1 MRRIISLWF
10 PHWPTDRLRRHGL
23 RNLPTSQPLVTRAHD
38 GRRYMI
44 AAVDQAAMEAGISPG
59 LPLAQAQALVPDLAV
74 APADPDGD
82 AQALSRLAEWCL
94 WCAPLTSATDPDGIW
109 IDATG
114 CAHLHGGETSMLTTL
129 LERLSGMGLTV
140 RGAMADTPGCAW
152 ALAHAGPHGAEI
164 IPERGQA
171 AALDPLPVAALRLDG
186 ATLKGLLQLGLERIG
201 QVRTAPRAPL
211 VRRFGQDL
219 MLRLD
224 QALGRVPEPVRPVL
238 PRDAVQ
244 DRRSLLEP
252 VSTADAIATVIGVLV
267 DTVCMELAQR
277 GEGARQVDLL
287 CERVDGTVQAV
298 RIGTASP
305 VCDPGHMG
313 RLLRARIETI
323 EPGFGIEA
331 MQLVVR
337 QSEQRCARQVTG
349 MPAEMSPQETVNADL
364 LDRLGNRAALDGV
377 PVCLARRESHM
388 PERRQVTTP
397 ATPSTT
403 STDWSCSWP
412 RPVRLFDPP
421 EPVVMIRQDTAGMPR
436 QVAWRGHAYRIV
448 ACDGPERVHG
458 EWWHDTREYGRIRN
472 YWIAAEGGGLQFW
485 LFQSVRCVGTADA
498 SAPWF
503 LHGLF

>member
-1 MRRIISLWF
+1 
-10 PHWPTDRLRRHGL
+10 
-23 RNLPTSQPLVTRAHD
+23 
-38 GRRYMI
+38 MI
-44 AAVDQAAMEAGISPG
+44 AAVDRAAMEAGISPG

-74 APADPDGD
+74 APADPDDD

-129 LERLSGMGLTV
+129 LERLSGMGLAV

-211 VRRFGQDL
+211 VRRFGPDL

-244 DRRSLLEP
+244 GRRSLLEP

-277 GEGARQVDLL
+277 GEGARQV
-287 CERVDGTVQAV
+287 
-298 RIGTASP
+298 
-305 VCDPGHMG
+305 M
-313 RLLRARIETI
+313 
-323 EPGFGIEA
+323 
-331 MQLVVR
+331 
-337 QSEQRCARQVTG
+337 
-349 MPAEMSPQETVNADL
+349 
-364 LDRLGNRAALDGV
+364 
-377 PVCLARRESHM
+377 
-388 PERRQVTTP
+388 TP

-412 RPVRLFDPP
+412 RPVRRFDPP
-421 EPVVMIRQDTAGMPR
+421 EPVVMIRQDAAGVPQ

-458 EWWHDTREYGRIRN
+458 EWWYDTREYGRIRN

-498 SAPWF
+498 PASWF

>member
-1 MRRIISLWF
+1 MRRIISLWL

-23 RNLPTSQPLVTRAHD
+23 RHLPASRPLVTRVHD

-44 AAVDQAAMEAGISPG
+44 AAVDRAAMAAGISPG
-59 LPLAQAQALVPDLAV
+59 APLAHAQALVPDLAV
-74 APADPDGD
+74 APADRDGD

-152 ALAHAGPHGAEI
+152 ALAHAGGQAAEV
-164 IPERGQA
+164 IPEHGQA
-171 AALDPLPVAALRLDG
+171 AALDPLPVAALRLD
-186 ATLKGLLQLGLERIG
+186 AVIVKGLLQLGLEHIG
-201 QVRTAPRAPL
+201 LLRTAPRAPL
-211 VRRFGQDL
+211 VRRFGPDL
-219 MLRLD
+219 MRRLD
-224 QALGRVPEPVRPVL
+224 QALGLLPEPVRPVL

-244 DRRSLLEP
+244 DRRSFLEP

-267 DTVCMELAQR
+267 ETVCMELVKR
-277 GEGARQVDLL
+277 GEGARQADLL
-287 CERVDGTVQAV
+287 CERVDGSVQAV

-305 VCDPGHMG
+305 VCDPDHMG

-331 MQLVVR
+331 MQLIVR
-337 QSEQRCARQVTG
+337 QSERRAARQVTG
-349 MPAEMSPQETVNADL
+349 MPADMSPQETGDAEL

-377 PVCLARRESHM
+377 PVRMARAESHM
-388 PERRQVTTP
+388 PERRQVMMP
-397 ATPSTT
+397 ATPSMK
-403 STDWSCSWP
+403 STDWSCQWP
-412 RPVRLFDPP
+412 RPARLFDPP
-421 EPVVMIRQDTAGMPR
+421 EPLVMIRQDAAGVPL
-436 QVAWRGHAYRIV
+436 QVVWRGHAYGIV

-458 EWWHDTREYGRIRN
+458 EWWHDASEYGRIRN
-472 YWIAAEGGGLQFW
+472 YWIAAEKGGLQFW
-485 LFQSVRCVGTADA
+485 LFQSVRCAGTPDA
-498 SAPWF
+498 ASPWF